1 MAGYERLFY
10 KENPFGERTREQ
22 RAALAFVNCAP
33 YIEHLKNASPTSRK
47 AVQFMGE
54 KGRGKSTRLLAMST
68 QAGAFYFRASRDD
81 IETVPE
87 RVNLLLLDELH
98 LAPFMRKRALYK
110 RTHALVVSTHR
121 NLYAS
126 LTRARFDV
134 LCVRVENT
142 SAQEVYEIFRKR
154 IEAVRLDARAA
165 SFELAHAKTLV
176 ARFGDDIR
184 AMESHLYEC
193 VQNARDPNA
202 CFSSLV

>member
-1 MAGYERLFY
+1 MAGYERLFL

-33 YIEHLKNASPTSRK
+33 FLEHLKNASPTSRK

-54 KGRGKSTRLLAMST
+54 KGRGKSTRLLAMS
-68 QAGAFYFRASRDD
+68 QRPGAFFFRASRDD
-81 IETVPE
+81 IETVPA
-87 RVNLLLLDELH
+87 RVDLLLLDELH
-98 LAPFMRKRALYK
+98 LAPFLRKRALYK
-110 RTHALVVSTHR
+110 RTNALVVSTHR

-126 LTRARFDV
+126 LKRANFDV

-142 SAQEVYEIFRKR
+142 SPQDVYEIFRRR
-154 IEAVRLDARAA
+154 IEDVRLDKRAP
-165 SFELAHAKTLV
+165 SFDVAHAQRLV

-193 VQNARDPNA
+193 VQNANA
-202 CFSSLV
+202 PEDCFAAL